1 MKLRRAVTVVGLAFV
16 VTACRPDTV
25 QLNYRYPPESSI
37 SYRMHATASAS
48 WDIGGTGRG
57 SYDVTFDV
65 TETVESTEGDGVVV
79 SVVMVPDPER
89 VDERGLPSP
98 GTTERS
104 FALRIGQNGEVLEV
118 LEVDGVPAEALDPDE
133 LAFIGTYRPPLPV
146 DTVRLRDTW
155 QAERAV
161 DLDAVFQQVMISGEL
176 EALRRDADGRV
187 AELAYSGEGPL
198 VWTTTLPQ
206 GEAELT
212 GSGTTSS
219 SAELDMD
226 AGSLRSA
233 TSTTNGKFD
242 VRVDP
247 GGQRAPII
255 GTLRLDLD
263 LTLEQ
268 LGSSRESD

>member
-1 MKLRRAVTVVGLAFV
+1 MKLLIRITLLAVVVVATG
-16 VTACRPDTV
+16 CRPDTV
-25 QLNYRYPPESSI
+25 DLTYRYPAGSSI
-37 SYRMHATASAS
+37 TYRMHARASAS
-48 WDIGGTGRG
+48 WDIGGPGRG

-65 TETVESTEGDGVVV
+65 TETVESDGGGDDVVV

-89 VDERGLPSP
+89 VRERGLPSP

-104 FALRIGQNGEVLEV
+104 FALRINQNGEVLEV

-133 LAFIGTYRPPLPV
+133 LAFIGTYRPPLPAERI
-146 DTVRLRDTW
+146 RLADTW
-155 QAERAV
+155 RAERAV
-161 DLDAVFQQVMISGEL
+161 ELDTVSQQVVTTGEL
-176 EALRRDADGRV
+176 EGLRRDADGRV
-187 AELAYSGEGPL
+187 AELRYSGRGPL

-219 SAELDMD
+219 TAELDMD
-226 AGSLRSA
+226 RGSLRSA
-233 TSTTNGKFD
+233 ASETRGEFE

-247 GGQRAPII
+247 GGERAPIV

-263 LTLEQ
+263 LTLER
-268 LGSSRESD
+268 LRFR